1 MPKVSVV
8 ITAHNYGKY
17 LKQCLEST
25 LNQNYDDYEVIVV
38 NDGSTDNTTEVL
50 QEYENRVKII
60 NLPGLGLAA
69 ACNRGIAATSG
80 EYIIRL
86 DADDFFDENILLIEA
101 DYLDDHQNVDLVYPD
116 YYLVNEKGEII
127 EHVKQM
133 KVGEELKLLYR
144 NPLAAGAMF
153 RKKKFKELGGYIE
166 KPGYT
171 EDYDFWIRF
180 ATKYK
185 VANINLPLMY
195 YRKHGKSMSS
205 DHRWKTGAIRHV
217 KEEFVK
223 TKLSDMLKKIKIL
236 AIIPARAESRIDGG
250 KLALRSL
257 NGKPLIAYT
266 IEEALKCRLLNRVVV
281 STEDEE
287 IAEVAKGYGAEV
299 PFFRPKELSAEGVSV
314 ELVALHILDRFK
326 EKEKYV
332 PDIIAIL
339 HVVSPLKKE
348 YHITEAINT
357 MLIFNV
363 DTVISA
369 TNNNS
374 FHWRPGPHGLSP
386 LFEKRLLKHERE
398 ILYEEN
404 GAIYVV
410 KREVLEKTMNVIG
423 KSVAHIEMLPSESI
437 HVDSEFDFWMAEQ
450 ILKRELKLR
459 SQEG

>member
-17 LKQCLEST
+17 LKQCLDSA

-38 NDGSTDNTTEVL
+38 NDGSTDNTAEIL
-50 QEYENRVKII
+50 REYENRVKTI
-60 NLPGLGLAA
+60 NLLGLGLAA
-69 ACNRGIAATSG
+69 ACNRGVEAASG
-80 EYIIRL
+80 GYIIRL

-101 DYLDDHQNVDLVYPD
+101 DYLDDHPEVDLVFPD
-116 YYLVNEKGEII
+116 YYLVNENGEII
-127 EHVKQM
+127 EHVRQL
-133 KVGEELKLLYR
+133 KVGDELKLLYR
-144 NPLAAGAMF
+144 NPLAAGAML
-153 RKKKFKELGGYIE
+153 RKKRFEELGGYTE

-195 YRKHGKSMSS
+195 YRKHEGSMSS
-205 DHRWKTGAIRHV
+205 DRHWKTGAIRHV

-223 TKLSDMLKKIKIL
+223 TKLQDALKKTRIL
-236 AIIPARAESRIDGG
+236 GIIPARAESRIDGE
-250 KLALRSL
+250 KLAIRNL

-266 IEEALKCRLLNRVVV
+266 IEEALKCKLLDRVIV

-287 IAEVAKGYGAEV
+287 IAEVARRYGAEV
-299 PFFRPKELSAEGVSV
+299 PFLRPKELSTEGVSV
-314 ELVALHILDRFK
+314 ELVALHALNFLR
-326 EKEKYV
+326 EEKYV
-332 PDIIAIL
+332 PDIVTIL

-363 DTVISA
+363 DTVVSV
-369 TNNNS
+369 TSDKS
-374 FHWRPGPHGLSP
+374 FHWRPGAHGLSP

-404 GAIYVV
+404 GAIYVA

-423 KSVAHIEMLPSESI
+423 KSVAHIEMLPRESI
-437 HVDSEFDFWMAEQ
+437 HVDSEFDFWVAEQ
-450 ILKRELKLR
+450 LLKQGTGLHK
-459 SQEG
+459 QKD